1 MIKIID
7 DFLNNITMYR
17 LMLYYLIALCVV
29 ATIFAILGLLPFDFQ
44 SLMLSAAVLITGCWV
59 TNKIFEKI
67 FNVPTNVE
75 SVYISALILTLILT
89 PIRSLEDL
97 LSFIFIA
104 ALAMASKYILAT
116 GGKHIFNPAACS
128 VAVSSLTINFAAS
141 WWVGTSLMLP
151 AVLLGG
157 LLVLRKIQRFDLV
170 FSFFLI
176 YLMSIWR
183 VDLKTL
189 LSSAMVFFA
198 LVMLT
203 EPLTTPPTRNLRIL
217 YGGLVGASSFYL
229 TPEIALILG
238 NIFSYLV
245 SPKEK
250 LLLKLKEKIQLSKD
264 IYEFVFGL
272 EKKIKYAAGQ
282 YMEWTL
288 SHHHSDSRGNRRFFT
303 LASSPTEDHLRL
315 GVKFYINCSS
325 FKKALLSLKAGDQIM
340 AGQLSGEFTLPK
352 DLSQKLVFIA
362 GGIGITPFR
371 SMIKYLIDRNEK
383 RDITLLY
390 ANKTAQDIVY
400 KNIFDEAFQKLRI
413 KTVYVNTDTMG
424 YIDEARIKRETP
436 DIKER
441 TFYIA
446 GPHSMV
452 DAFEK
457 VLKGMGIQGSQIK
470 IDFFP
475 GYV

>member
-1 MIKIID
+1 
-7 DFLNNITMYR
+7 
-17 LMLYYLIALCVV
+17 MLYYLIALCVV
-29 ATIFAILGLLPFDFQ
+29 ATIFAFLGLLPFDWQ
-44 SLMLSAAVLITGCWV
+44 SLLLSATVLITICWV
-59 TNKIFEKI
+59 TNKVFALVL
-67 FNVPTNVE
+67 NVPTNVE

-89 PIRSLEDL
+89 PIRSLEDF

-104 ALAMASKYILAT
+104 VVAMASKYILAINR
-116 GGKHIFNPAACS
+116 KHIFNPVACS

-141 WWVGTSLMLP
+141 WWVGTAIMLP
-151 AVLLGG
+151 VVLLGG
-157 LLVLRKIQRFDLV
+157 LLNLRKIQRFDLV

-176 YLMSIWR
+176 YLMSLSGAS
-183 VDLKTL
+183 LKTFL
-189 LSSAMVFFA
+189 NSAMAFFA

-203 EPLTTPPTRNLRIL
+203 EPLTTPPTKYLRIV
-217 YGGLVGASSFYL
+217 YGGLIGVLVGLNLNVGSFYL

-250 LLLKLKEKIQLSKD
+250 VLLKLTKKTQTAED
-264 IYEFVFGL
+264 IYDFEFSL
-272 EKKIKYAAGQ
+272 EKKFKYCPGQ

-288 SHHHSDSRGNRRFFT
+288 AHHHPDSRGNRRFFT

-315 GVKFYINCSS
+315 GIKFSRDCSS
-325 FKKALLSLKAGDQIM
+325 FKKALLSLKAGDQIL
-340 AGQLSGEFTLPK
+340 AGQLAGDFVLPH
-352 DLSQKLVFIA
+352 DVNRKLLFIA
-362 GGIGITPFR
+362 GGIGVTPFR
-371 SMIKYLIDRNEK
+371 SMIKHLIDRNEK

-441 TFYIA
+441 IFYIS

-457 VLKGMGIQGSQIK
+457 VLKGMGIQGGKIK